1 MADILP
7 TQRSP
12 SSGIDADLTAEG
24 FEQAEEIG
32 RGGFG
37 VVYRCRQPDLDR
49 IIAVKVL
56 TSDLDPEGMQRFI
69 REQQAMGRLSGHP
82 HIVDVFQVGTTGS
95 GHPYLVMPY
104 HARGSLDQRIRHDG
118 PLDWTATLRLGV
130 KMAGALEAAHRVGTL
145 HRDIKPGNILMT
157 DYGEPQLT
165 DFGIARTASGFRTT
179 TGIITGSPAFTA
191 PEVLRGDPS
200 TPASDVYGLGAT
212 LFCALTGHVAYER
225 RSGEQ
230 VVAHFLRVSAQPVP
244 DLRTAGVPDDVCTV
258 IEHAMAGDPG
268 ERPQSAAALGEEL
281 RAVQREHGVPV
292 DVMVLP
298 IGQGPRTPPPA
309 TTVRHRE
316 RPTAPP
322 TPATKYRPPTP
333 ARTPITRKRLLDLLR
348 SGSRK
353 RLTFMHAP
361 SGFGKTT
368 LAAQWRDELA
378 GAGAPVAW
386 LTVDEDDN
394 NVAWFLAH
402 LVEAMRGPRPH
413 LANEL
418 DRVLEAHPDDAERH
432 VLTALIDDLHSRDD
446 RLTVVLDDW
455 QRVTDDASVAA
466 VRFLLE
472 HGCHHLPIIVTSTS
486 RSGLPLSRLRIDG
499 ELEEIDS
506 STLRFDSDEVRSF
519 LNEAGGL
526 RLAGGDVDALTQT
539 TDGWAAALQLA
550 VLSLRAGDDPAH
562 LVDSL
567 SEHADIGEFLA
578 ENVLDALEPDILDF
592 LTKTSICERLCGDL
606 ASAVTGKEHG
616 RAMLEDI
623 EDRGLFLQ
631 RIDPHREWF
640 RYHQLF
646 AGYLRRRLERD
657 RPGEIDALHYRA
669 SEWFARHEMLNEAVD
684 HALAAENLERAVDL
698 VERGGGFLLER
709 SKMTT
714 LLGILAKLP
723 AGSFLSRPRIQLF
736 LAWVNLVLRRPEPT
750 SAALARFTAA
760 LGEAELTDA
769 ERADLRAEA
778 DVLASVRE
786 MFADRVAE
794 GDRLIRDALSRPGDF
809 SPRVAGVAAN
819 IASFSAIHRF
829 DFDAARRWQQ
839 WADPYHEATGPFL
852 WVYGRCFAGIAA
864 REQLDIPAAHE
875 AFQDAMHVAT
885 TTMGPHSHAARLAGA
900 VLGELRYETGDLEA
914 AADLLLESLEL
925 ADEGGG
931 GVDFMIATYAAGAR
945 VEAARG
951 DLPAAAKRL
960 TEGMQKAERSALPRL
975 TARLRNER
983 IRLGL
988 SVAPGEAERVL
999 RPRELRHDNGITRL
1013 IAEWDED
1020 SAVRLLLATRA
1031 PQRYDEA
1038 CRRAGALVA
1047 TIEPDLRPLAAV
1059 RARLLLG
1066 AALRRAGR
1074 AEEAERELAP
1084 AVARCTEAGLTRLPL
1099 DTVRLP
1105 DADSR

>member
-12 SSGIDADLTAEG
+12 SSGIDADLNAEG

-49 IIAVKVL
+49 TVAVKVL
-56 TSDLDPEGMQRFI
+56 TSNLDAEGMQRFI

-104 HARGSLDQRIRHDG
+104 HPRGSLEQRIRHYG

-145 HRDIKPGNILMT
+145 HRDVKPGNILIT

-165 DFGIARTASGFRTT
+165 DFGIARTVGGFRTT

-191 PEVLRGDPS
+191 PEVLRGEPS

-212 LFCALTGHVAYER
+212 LFCGLTGHVAYER

-230 VVAHFLRVSAQPVP
+230 VLAHFLRVAAQPVP
-244 DLRTAGVPDDVCTV
+244 DLRTEGVPDDVCTV
-258 IEHAMAGDPG
+258 IEHAMAGEAA
-268 ERPQSAAALGEEL
+268 ERPESAAALGEEL
-281 RAVQREHGVPV
+281 RAVQRQHGVPI

-298 IGQGPRTPPPA
+298 IAPGPRTPPPA
-309 TTVRHRE
+309 ATVRHRE

-333 ARTPITRKRLLDLLR
+333 ARTPVIRKRLLDQLR

-353 RLTFMHAP
+353 RLTFVHAP

-402 LVEAMRGPRPH
+402 LVEAIRGARPH
-413 LANEL
+413 LADEL
-418 DRVLEAHPDDAERH
+418 DRVLEAHPDDAERY
-432 VLTALIDDLHSRDD
+432 VLTSLIDDLHTHDD
-446 RLTVVLDDW
+446 RVTVVLDDW
-455 QRVTDDASVAA
+455 QRVTDASSVAV

-506 STLRFDSDEVRSF
+506 ATLRFDADEVRSF
-519 LNEAGGL
+519 LDEAGGP
-526 RLAGGDVDALTQT
+526 RLADADIDALTGT

-550 VLSLRAGDDPAH
+550 VLSLRAGDDPAR
-562 LVDSL
+562 LIESL
-567 SEHADIGEFLA
+567 SAHADIGEFLA
-578 ENVLDALEPDILDF
+578 ENVLDALEPDVLEF
-592 LTKTSICERLCGDL
+592 LTKTSICERICGDL
-606 ASAVTGKEHG
+606 ASAVSGEEHG
-616 RAMLEDI
+616 RAMLEEI

-631 RIDPHREWF
+631 RIDPNREWF

-646 AGYLRRRLERD
+646 AGYLCRRLERD
-657 RPGEIDALHYRA
+657 RPEEIETLHYRA
-669 SEWFARHEMLNEAVD
+669 SDWFAHHDLLNEAVD
-684 HALAAENLERAVDL
+684 HALAAGNVERAVDL

-714 LLGILAKLP
+714 LMGILAKLP
-723 AGSFLSRPRIQLF
+723 ARSILPRPRIQLF
-736 LAWVNLVLRRPEPT
+736 IAWVNLVLRRPEPT
-750 SAALARFTAA
+750 SAALARFRTAFDA
-760 LGEAELTDA
+760 AELTEAD
-769 ERADLRAEA
+769 RADMRAEA

-794 GDRLIRDALSRPGDF
+794 GDRLIREALSRPGDF

-819 IASFSAIHRF
+819 IASFAAMHRF

-839 WADPYHEATGPFL
+839 WAEPYHEATGPFL
-852 WVYGRCFAGIAA
+852 RVYGRCFAGIAA
-864 REQLDIPAAHE
+864 REQLDIPAADQT
-875 AFQDAMHVAT
+875 FRDALRLAT
-885 TTMGPHSHAARLAGA
+885 TTMGPHSHAARLAAA
-900 VLGELRYETGDLEA
+900 VLGELRYETGDLDTA
-914 AADLLLESLEL
+914 AELLVESLEL

-931 GVDFMIATYAAGAR
+931 GVDFMIATYAVGAR

-951 DLPAAAKRL
+951 NLRAAAKRL
-960 TEGMQKAERSALPRL
+960 ADGMDKAERSALPRL
-975 TARLRNER
+975 AARLRNER
-983 IRLGL
+983 VRWGL
-988 SVAPGEAERVL
+988 SLPPGEAERML
-999 RPRELRHDNGITRL
+999 RPRELRHDDGIATL

-1020 SAVRLLLATRA
+1020 SAIRLLLATHA
-1031 PQRYDEA
+1031 PERCDEA
-1038 CRRAGALVA
+1038 CDRARALVA
-1047 TIEPDLRPLAAV
+1047 SIEPDRRPLAALRV
-1059 RARLLLG
+1059 RLLLG

-1074 AEEAERELAP
+1074 QEEAEQVLAP
-1084 AVARCTEAGLTRLPL
+1084 AMARCAETGLTRLPL
-1099 DTVRLP
+1099 DAMRLP
-1105 DADSR
+1105 EPDVM